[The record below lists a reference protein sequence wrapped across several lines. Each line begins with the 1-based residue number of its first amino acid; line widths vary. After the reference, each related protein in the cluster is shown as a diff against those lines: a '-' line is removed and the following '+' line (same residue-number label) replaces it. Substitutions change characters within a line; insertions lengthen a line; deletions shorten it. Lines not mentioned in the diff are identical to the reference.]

1 MENKKD
7 EKEIYQFMLDGK
19 IIFSKPLESN
29 ITSSS
34 IRELLINR
42 KELKNISYHFLDN
55 HGNPIDKDEEKYY
68 KLLKNIIIEEE
79 NEKIIKLKSEQLE
92 KPENNIKINSITYFN
107 IIHNKEKFN
116 QNKISEINDNKL
128 TKEEILKAKENGFIL
143 IGKTGV
149 GKTSLLNL
157 IYGNNIG
164 KVGYSTNSETK
175 ISTEYYIKKK
185 IGSEFIYFCLIDTP
199 GLYDTNGEEID
210 KIQTD
215 KINIFISEKD
225 IKIKGL
231 LFLSNFQNERFDAS
245 EQLSLIK
252 YNSIFPLKD
261 FWKHMVIIFTHYYGD
276 PDGDS
281 KEEIKSRSTEVFSK
295 LFRNIMEKTKGVSE
309 PIDFDK
315 ITRQYIN
322 IYSNPKKENHF
333 KNNEIIRQNLINEIV
348 KLIKYEPMFT
358 KLCILHIYN
367 YEINENDDNIYN
379 CDLYLYYDANDKII
393 NTNFVKLKTMKKYKG
408 YKNDQ
413 NIILNAQICEI
424 KKNGN
429 LSLKKNEEEIFSKLL
444 NSKNYRIRRK
454 TNNYW
459 KYIVSS
465 TIAFF

>member
-1 MENKKD
+1 MDIKRDD
-7 EKEIYQFMLDGK
+7 EEIYQFILDGK
-19 IIFSKPLESN
+19 IVFPMTLKSN

-34 IRELLINR
+34 IRELLNNKI
-42 KELKNISYHFLDN
+42 ELKNFKTYQFLDN
-55 HGNPIDKDEEKYY
+55 HGNCIEKEEEKDYG
-68 KLLKNIIIEEE
+68 LTNIVIVVNNQKAIQ
-79 NEKIIKLKSEQLE
+79 LKSEQLE
-92 KPENNIKINSITYFN
+92 KSENNIIINSKNN
-107 IIHNKEKFN
+107 IINNINKEKSI

-143 IGKTGV
+143 IGKTG
-149 GKTSLLNL
+149 TSLLNL
-157 IYGNNIG
+157 IYGNNVG

-175 ISTEYYIKKK
+175 ISTEYYIKNK
-185 IGSEFIYFCLIDTP
+185 IGDKFIYFCIIDTP
-199 GLYDTNGEEID
+199 GLYDTDGEEID

-215 KINIFISEKD
+215 KINILISEND

-333 KNNEIIRQNLINEIV
+333 KNNEIIRQNLINEIM

-367 YEINENDDNIYN
+367 YEINENDDNIHN

-393 NTNFVKLKTMKKYKG
+393 NTNFVKLKTMKKYRG

-429 LSLKKNEEEIFSKLL
+429 LSLKKNKEEIFSKLL
-444 NSKNYRIRRK
+444 NS
-454 TNNYW
+454 
-459 KYIVSS
+459 
-465 TIAFF
+465 